1 MLWLVGGS
9 NMKESEFVPIKITG
23 CDEQKVRRSS
33 GRKGMYVIPFSLSA
47 KAPRPWQDK
56 FEDIWG
62 LRRKLASKPKPQAYF
77 RKNELR
83 IECPLGDLHLHFPN
97 LRADVDTAN
106 QKFTEDLRI
115 KAEKDSKKK
124 LKREEEKV
132 TEKSAIHEAV
142 QGLDFS

>member
-1 MLWLVGGS
+1 
-9 NMKESEFVPIKITG
+9 MKESEFVPIKITG
-23 CDEQKVRRSS
+23 SDEEKVRRSS

-47 KAPRPWQDK
+47 KAPRPWQDI

-77 RKNELR
+77 RKNDLR
-83 IECPLGDLHLHFPN
+83 IECPLADLHLHFQN

-106 QKFTEDLRI
+106 EKFAEELRI

-124 LKREEEKV
+124 LKREEEKIA
-132 TEKSAIHEAV
+132 EKTAIHEAL
-142 QGLDFS
+142 QALDFG